1 MDKKVI
7 EKIQGLMVLDAE
19 NQNDFI
25 AYEDMDNVKFDFKDM
40 LKPWMVPSVSTAPAV
55 ALKTLANFFDMQ
67 KPRVRVV
74 PFGKADVERAERAER
89 WVEYHFGKINQ
100 RGGKSPI
107 RQMPHLAGK
116 YGRICM
122 QVDYLPYWLPK
133 DKKSWSNEQKQ
144 VVRSGV
150 YCLDV
155 HNPRNVFYE
164 MGKYGLRC
172 VATVTNLSPEEVV
185 EHWAVYDD
193 GGKNGK
199 KIQAALKKVESLY
212 EENEEIRFIHVD
224 YTDYDKRCVT
234 LFETTKES
242 IEDFEDYD
250 EGTEGID
257 LLETEN
263 KLGFLNW
270 VVVECDSSPLLAPVH
285 KGNLYTFNTVFDTI
299 RKSTVMR
306 RAIPPLTI
314 STTIDGEGVEV
325 DYTGADPQIKAKTGE
340 QVVPFQP
347 PPLDQAVFS
356 ISTEESNRMESALG
370 VSKLAGMEASNV
382 QYSTVSALIDLNSSN
397 MEQYK
402 RMTEKALE
410 QVAYLM
416 FKWVEYTKDSVT
428 AFRSKQRTPDQ
439 PIGEEIIL
447 SPENVGNADD
457 LEISVTLT
465 SKQDKVQAAN
475 RVTML
480 KQANFEIPDAELL
493 EELGFENPE
502 LLSSRWK
509 EQQLKAI
516 ALQNLITKLQGQVN
530 LELKAQ
536 EMQMQMG
543 MQQAQMQQQQQMQQ
557 QAQPPQ
563 DPNAQGQMGQMANPE
578 QGYPSTPE
586 GQGFNGASGGTPP
599 MMAEP
604 GMTPEQR

>member
-1 MDKKVI
+1 
-7 EKIQGLMVLDAE
+7 
-19 NQNDFI
+19 
-25 AYEDMDNVKFDFKDM
+25 
-40 LKPWMVPSVSTAPAV
+40 
-55 ALKTLANFFDMQ
+55 
-67 KPRVRVV
+67 
-74 PFGKADVERAERAER
+74 
-89 WVEYHFGKINQ
+89 
-100 RGGKSPI
+100 
-107 RQMPHLAGK
+107 
-116 YGRICM
+116 
-122 QVDYLPYWLPK
+122 
-133 DKKSWSNEQKQ
+133 
-144 VVRSGV
+144 
-150 YCLDV
+150 
-155 HNPRNVFYE
+155 
-164 MGKYGLRC
+164 
-172 VATVTNLSPEEVV
+172 
-185 EHWAVYDD
+185 
-193 GGKNGK
+193 
-199 KIQAALKKVESLY
+199 
-212 EENEEIRFIHVD
+212 
-224 YTDYDKRCVT
+224 
-234 LFETTKES
+234 
-242 IEDFEDYD
+242 
-250 EGTEGID
+250 
-257 LLETEN
+257 
-263 KLGFLNW
+263 
-270 VVVECDSSPLLAPVH
+270 
-285 KGNLYTFNTVFDTI
+285 
-299 RKSTVMR
+299 MR

-370 VSKLAGMEASNV
+370 VSKLAGMEASYV
-382 QYSTVSALIDLNSSN
+382 QYSTVSALIDLNSYN

-416 FKWVEYTKDSVT
+416 FKWVEYTKDSVN